1 MSGAMELPA
10 KFADLAKWGTEWSL
24 QTEKERHFKRVYS
37 DLGTVKGFFESVFP
51 RMDEIIGYLNTLNTL
66 DPQELP
72 APDQNLYYLAATCI
86 EMSHPIDMKWRTTDI
101 DDKFPSERMVFNRV
115 AGR

>member
-1 MSGAMELPA
+1 VSGAMELPHP
-10 KFADLAKWGTEWSL
+10 FADLAKWSSEWSL

-37 DLGTVKGFFESVFP
+37 DLDTVKGFFDSVFP
-51 RMDEIIGYLNTLNTL
+51 RMDEIIGYLNKLNTL
-66 DPQELP
+66 DPQELA
-72 APDQNLYYLAATCI
+72 APDKNLYYLAATCI

-115 AGR
+115 PGR